1 MAIKALNGFGWFL
14 TGVIVAP
21 GCYLVSS
28 QVASERARVEGLER
42 AIVKAR
48 KDIRGLETE
57 FDTRANLAQL
67 ERWNGEVMRYTAPTP
82 SQFLPSDEALAQ
94 LRPLEGNG
102 LAERYAA
109 MVVPEGVPDVV
120 AGNQTAS
127 DAAPATATTAAV
139 KADAPAVTAAK
150 PTAVAQ
156 AKVKADKPAD
166 KPTAKPVAV
175 AAVTTSKPVTKPAKT
190 AADKPAPVKPK
201 DTAVASL
208 DSKLLKDSSFGDL
221 MNGVRAE
228 AKKAR

>member
-82 SQFLPSDEALAQ
+82 AQFLPGDAALAQ
-94 LRPLEGNG
+94 IRPLEGDG

-109 MVVPEGVPDVV
+109 MVVPEGVPEVVV
-120 AGNQTAS
+120 AKTAS
-127 DAAPATATTAAV
+127 DAVNAAAPRPVAAVVAAAPAV
-139 KADAPAVTAAK
+139 KAETIAAAVSKPVRAAAAK
-150 PTAVAQ
+150 
-156 AKVKADKPAD
+156 AKDE
-166 KPTAKPVAV
+166 AV
-175 AAVTTSKPVTKPAKT
+175 AA
-190 AADKPAPVKPK
+190 
-201 DTAVASL
+201 L
-208 DSKLLKDSSFGDL
+208 DSRLLKDSSFGDL
-221 MNGVRAE
+221 MKGVRAE
-228 AKKAR
+228 ATKIR

>member
-1 MAIKALNGFGWFL
+1 MAVKGLNGFGWLL

-28 QVASERARVEGLER
+28 QVASERSRVEAVER
-42 AIVKAR
+42 AIIKAR

-82 SQFLPSDEALAQ
+82 RQFLGSDRELAA
-94 LRPLEGNG
+94 LRPMEGDG

-109 MVVPEGVPDVV
+109 MVVPEAVPEIV
-120 AGNQTAS
+120 AGAAKVAS
-127 DAAPATATTAAV
+127 DAVTAPATPAAPATAKAVDAAPASPIAAATKQARAAATTARNEV
-139 KADAPAVTAAK
+139 
-150 PTAVAQ
+150 
-156 AKVKADKPAD
+156 
-166 KPTAKPVAV
+166 
-175 AAVTTSKPVTKPAKT
+175 
-190 AADKPAPVKPK
+190 
-201 DTAVASL
+201 VASL

-228 AKKAR
+228 ASRVR

>member
-1 MAIKALNGFGWFL
+1 MALKGLTGFGWLATFL
-14 TGVIVAP
+14 IVAP

-42 AIVKAR
+42 AIVRAQ

-82 SQFLPSDEALAQ
+82 AQFLPGDAALAQ
-94 LRPLEGNG
+94 MRPLEGDG

-120 AGNQTAS
+120 SGT
-127 DAAPATATTAAV
+127 PKTATDTVPNIAAKPAAAAVVSAASVAKPETIAAAVSKPVRAVAV
-139 KADAPAVTAAK
+139 KAKDET
-150 PTAVAQ
+150 
-156 AKVKADKPAD
+156 
-166 KPTAKPVAV
+166 V
-175 AAVTTSKPVTKPAKT
+175 AA
-190 AADKPAPVKPK
+190 
-201 DTAVASL
+201 L

-221 MNGVRAE
+221 MKGVRAE
-228 AKKAR
+228 AKKVR